1 MRLPRMTASLS
12 LPKTFFSCKLT
23 FEKFQQGDAGRG
35 GGNDDRPAPEP
46 SLRMSGAATGAQMES
61 FLVTKIDFTYDD
73 EPGII
78 YVQNFDPYI
87 KYAMMKRDIDRVPQ
101 EDDDDSTTV
110 VVVDSGGGCDAG
122 SFSGSVSAAA
132 FVFALAVWAAGR
144 TGGKRRA

>member
-1 MRLPRMTASLS
+1 MRLLRMTVPPS

-23 FEKFQQGDAGRG
+23 FEKFQQSDAGRG

-46 SLRMSGAATGAQMES
+46 SLRMNIAQMES

-73 EPGII
+73 EPGIM
-78 YVQNFDPYI
+78 YVQDFDPYI

-110 VVVDSGGGCDAG
+110 VGVDSGGGCDAG
-122 SFSGSVSAAA
+122 SFGGGVSAAA
-132 FVFALAVWAAGR
+132 FVFALAVLAAGR
-144 TGGKRRA
+144 TGGRRRA